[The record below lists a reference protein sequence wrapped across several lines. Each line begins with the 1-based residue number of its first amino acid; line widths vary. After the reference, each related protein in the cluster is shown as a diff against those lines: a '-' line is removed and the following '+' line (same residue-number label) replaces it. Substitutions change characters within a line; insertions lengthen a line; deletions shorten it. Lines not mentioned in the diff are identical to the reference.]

1 MKGEDSGT
9 PGAPAVTLGELRAR
23 WRERHTC
30 LRCGHHAVCKMASAL
45 DANFLVVVAQC
56 LAFEAAE
63 SAAEE
68 PQ

>member
-1 MKGEDSGT
+1 
-9 PGAPAVTLGELRAR
+9 
-23 WRERHTC
+23 
-30 LRCGHHAVCKMASAL
+30 MASAL